1 MADKELAKLNQAE
14 LALENAEDIQD
25 FINLRTYGKTLNV
38 LLEAQE
44 RKEDA
49 QRAKIFQIKAQIK
62 AGQWLD
68 ENIAHKGGD
77 AATLSNDM
85 TAIPEGITRDESS
98 RWQKQYKAGMDK
110 FDEYIDK
117 CLAEDKEISEAGFMR
132 FITGAHVGQ
141 NSGENEWYTP
151 KVYIDA
157 ARYVMSSIDIDPASS
172 DKANEIVKAT
182 KYYTIDDNGLEQ
194 PWDGNVWMNPPYAQP
209 LVSYFTKT
217 LIEKWISGEI
227 QQACVLVNNA
237 TETNW
242 YQPMLDYANAV
253 CFIKGRVK
261 FINKNGNPSGAPLQ
275 GQTVLYFGGN
285 IEKFTKAFGEL
296 GKVLYASR

>member
-68 ENIAHKGGD
+68 ENVAHKGGD
-77 AATLSNDM
+77 AATLSNDT

-117 CLAEDKEISEAGFMR
+117 CLAEDKEISEAFLKNALLLNINLASIGLDDENNLGLSGQWHFTNGYYSEYQNNNKSLIKGGRLDKLIGFLLPRMDEM
-132 FITGAHVGQ
+132 VKDMC
-141 NSGENEWYTP
+141 E
-151 KVYIDA
+151 K
-157 ARYVMSSIDIDPASS
+157 
-172 DKANEIVKAT
+172 EIVAKRG
-182 KYYTIDDNGLEQ
+182 Y
-194 PWDGNVWMNPPYAQP
+194 
-209 LVSYFTKT
+209 
-217 LIEKWISGEI
+217 
-227 QQACVLVNNA
+227 
-237 TETNW
+237 
-242 YQPMLDYANAV
+242 
-253 CFIKGRVK
+253 
-261 FINKNGNPSGAPLQ
+261 
-275 GQTVLYFGGN
+275 
-285 IEKFTKAFGEL
+285 
-296 GKVLYASR
+296 